1 MAVFGDT
8 LRQARAHKGVTLKEA
23 EQATRINR
31 HHLLALEEEQ
41 FDDLPPLIY
50 QRGIVRN
57 YATYLKLDP
66 NKLLTMFDGA
76 RGNTADDPPPVIT
89 QQRPDLPT
97 HWAPNFAVIA
107 FLVVMS
113 AVVFAWMYSAY
124 FAPSDPTV
132 TPTELIPTVTAVKND
147 PIFLPTA
154 TPSPTVSPTATAE
167 PTQEPTPE
175 EEAVVDEESSSAGSG
190 DVQDVQTE
198 EPTEEVDEVVVEE
211 PTQEPEPTAE
221 MDGALTFNFQAAT
234 DVEAVTIV
242 ADGSEVFSGYLPAG
256 ESTGFMS
263 ADHFQV
269 YVSDPSAL
277 EIVRENGESFFMGD
291 SYFELP

>member
-1 MAVFGDT
+1 

-57 YATYLKLDP
+57 YATYLSLDP
-66 NKLLTMFDGA
+66 NKLLSMFDEA
-76 RGNTADDPPPVIT
+76 RGSSPEDASPVMA
-89 QQRPDLPT
+89 QMRPELPT

-124 FAPSDPTV
+124 FAPSDPTE
-132 TPTELIPTVTAVKND
+132 TPTELIPTVTPVTKD
-147 PIFLPTA
+147 TIFMPTP
-154 TPSPTVSPTATAE
+154 TPSPTPSPSPTAE
-167 PTQEPTPE
+167 PTLEPTPE
-175 EEAVVDEESSSAGSG
+175 DTPVVEESSSA
-190 DVQDVQTE
+190 DQTDQAE
-198 EPTEEVDEVVVEE
+198 EEVTPEDDVVVEE
-211 PTQEPEPTAE
+211 ATEEPEPTVE
-221 MDGALTFNFQAAT
+221 TDGALTFSFQAT
-234 DVEAVTIV
+234 SDVESVTIV
-242 ADGSEVFSGYLPAG
+242 ADGSEIYSGYMPAG
-256 ESTGFMS
+256 ESTGFVS

-269 YVSDPSAL
+269 YVSDATAL
-277 EIVRENGESFFMGD
+277 EIVRENGESFYMGD

>member
-23 EQATRINR
+23 EQATRISR

-57 YATYLKLDP
+57 YATYLSLDP

-76 RGNTADDPPPVIT
+76 RGGEPQDYAPVMG
-89 QQRPDLPT
+89 QMRPDLPT

-124 FAPSDPTV
+124 FAPSDPTT
-132 TPTELIPTVTAVKND
+132 TPTELIPTVTPVKND
-147 PIFLPTA
+147 TIFLPTPA
-154 TPSPTVSPTATAE
+154 PSPTPSPSPTAE
-167 PTQEPTPE
+167 PTTEPTPE
-175 EEAVVDEESSSAGSG
+175 DDPVVEESNTENTDASADEEVVTPE
-190 DVQDVQTE
+190 DD
-198 EPTEEVDEVVVEE
+198 VVVEE
-211 PTQEPEPTAE
+211 ATEEPEPTVE
-221 MDGALTFNFQAAT
+221 TDGALTFNFQATT
-234 DVEAVTIV
+234 DVDSVTIV
-242 ADGSEVFSGYLPAG
+242 ADDTEVFSGYLPAG
-256 ESTGFMS
+256 ESTGFLS

-269 YVSDPSAL
+269 YVSDASAL
-277 EIVRENGESFFMGD
+277 EIVRENGESFYMGG

>member
-57 YATYLKLDP
+57 YATYLSLDP
-66 NKLLTMFDGA
+66 NKLLSMFDAA
-76 RGNTADDPPPVIT
+76 RGSTPEDSSPVVAQI
-89 QQRPDLPT
+89 RPELPT

-124 FAPSDPTV
+124 FAPSDPTE
-132 TPTELIPTVTAVKND
+132 TPTELIPTVTPVSND
-147 PIFLPTA
+147 DSIFMPTP
-154 TPSPTVSPTATAE
+154 TPSPTPSPSPTTE
-167 PTQEPTPE
+167 PTAEPTPE
-175 EEAVVDEESSSAGSG
+175 ETPVVEESSSA
-190 DVQDVQTE
+190 DQVDNA
-198 EPTEEVDEVVVEE
+198 TEEVTPTDDVVVEE
-211 PTQEPEPTAE
+211 ATEAPEPTAE
-221 MDGALTFNFQAAT
+221 TDGALTFNFQATT
-234 DVEAVTIV
+234 DLDSVTIV
-242 ADGSEVFSGYLPAG
+242 ADGTEVYSGFMPAG
-256 ESTGFMS
+256 ESTGFVS
-263 ADHFQV
+263 ADQFQV
-269 YVSDPSAL
+269 YVSDATAL
-277 EIVRENGESFFMGD
+277 EIVRENGESFTMGD

>member
-76 RGNTADDPPPVIT
+76 RGTSAADPPPVVT
-89 QQRPDLPT
+89 SPRPDLPT

-124 FAPSDPTV
+124 FAPTDPTDP
-132 TPTELIPTVTAVKND
+132 PTEMIPTVTAVNED
-147 PIFLPTA
+147 TIFLPTH
-154 TPSPTVSPTATAE
+154 TPSPTAEPSPTPE
-167 PTQEPTPE
+167 PTLEPTPE
-175 EEAVVDEESSSAGSG
+175 EEPVVEEEVTSAGAAEG
-190 DVQDVQTE
+190 EEAATE
-198 EPTEEVDEVVVEE
+198 EIDEVVVEE
-211 PTQEPEPTAE
+211 PTVEPEPTAA
-221 MDGALTFNFQAAT
+221 MDGALTFNFQASY

-242 ADGSEVFSGYLPAG
+242 ADGTEVFSGYLPAG
-256 ESTGFMS
+256 ESTGYMS
-263 ADHFQV
+263 ADHFQI
-269 YVSDPSAL
+269 YVSDPAAL

>member
-31 HHLLALEEEQ
+31 HHLLALEEEK

-57 YATYLKLDP
+57 YATFLNLDP

-76 RGNTADDPPPVIT
+76 RGGSPDDLPSPIP
-89 QQRPDLPT
+89 QPRPELPT

-124 FAPSDPTV
+124 FAPSEPTT
-132 TPTELIPTVTAVKND
+132 TPTELIPTVTAVTGD
-147 PIFLPTA
+147 TIFLPTPTPTLTP
-154 TPSPTVSPTATAE
+154 TPSPTAE
-167 PTQEPTPE
+167 PTREPAPE
-175 EEAVVDEESSSAGSG
+175 VVEQVVEETTTSVGAPDDESFE
-190 DVQDVQTE
+190 DD
-198 EPTEEVDEVVVEE
+198 VVVEE
-211 PTQEPEPTAE
+211 ASEEPEPTAA
-221 MDGALTFNFQAAT
+221 MTGALTFNFQASIGI
-234 DVEAVTIV
+234 DSVTIV
-242 ADGSEVFSGYLPAG
+242 ADGTEVYSGYMPAG

-269 YVSDPSAL
+269 YVSDPTSL
-277 EIVRENGESFFMGD
+277 LIVRENGNSFYMGD